1 MKLRSIRCTA
11 FAALVFSAG
20 LGPSTGAA
28 AAEPI
33 RVGAVLPFSGG
44 VELYGQQAKLGL
56 DLAVKDINAAGG
68 ILGRPVE
75 VIYADDKTRPASAA
89 TAMHALIESDGVL
102 AVVGPITSA
111 NLNAIAPV
119 AESLKTP
126 LLYATNYEGGKC
138 SRYLF
143 SFSTVPNQD
152 LGQLLPY
159 MNQAIGNTYFLLGA
173 DRVWPHRMFD
183 IAKPLIEK
191 LGGKVVGTQ
200 YTLGTET
207 DFTSLIAQ
215 VAATKA
221 KVLLFALKGDG
232 MDFIRQADDQGLLK
246 DITVAFLGLSEVD
259 LGIFRGK
266 GQNMYTVVPS
276 VATSDDPSVKAFVA
290 KAQAEAGAD
299 TVVSNYVMTH
309 YNTLIAVK
317 AAVEK
322 AGKVDK
328 EALIDALAG
337 LVFPSPTGP
346 VTIDRD
352 HYATMNMFIAR
363 TWGRDLVIV
372 RALGAI
378 APQPGCKLAD
388 R

>member
-1 MKLRSIRCTA
+1 MKLRSIKCMT
-11 FAALVFSAG
+11 FALLVCCAG
-20 LGPSTGAA
+20 LGASTGAD

-33 RVGAVLPFSGG
+33 RIGAVLSFSGG

-75 VIYADDKTRPASAA
+75 VIYADDKTRPGSAA
-89 TAMHALIESDGVL
+89 TAMQSLIESGVL
-102 AVVGPITSA
+102 AVVGPITSQ
-111 NLNAIAPV
+111 NFNAITPV

-138 SRYLF
+138 SRYVF
-143 SFSTVPNQD
+143 SFSTVPNQE

-159 MNQAIGNTYFLLGA
+159 MNQTFGNTYFLLGA
-173 DRVWPHRMFD
+173 DRVWPHQMFG
-183 IAKPLIEK
+183 IAQPLIEK

-200 YTLGTET
+200 YTLGTEK
-207 DFTSLIAQ
+207 DFTPLIAQ
-215 VAATKA
+215 VSASKA

-232 MDFIRQADDQGLLK
+232 MDFIRQADDQGLFK
-246 DITVAFLGLSEVD
+246 DTTVAFLGLSEVD

-266 GQNMYTVVPS
+266 GQNMVTVVPS

-290 KAQAEAGAD
+290 KVRAEAGAD
-299 TVVSNYVMTH
+299 AVVSNYVMTH
-309 YNTLIAVK
+309 YNTLIALK
-317 AAVEK
+317 AAIEK

-328 EALIDALAG
+328 EAVIDALAG
-337 LVFPSPTGP
+337 LVIPSPTGP
-346 VTIDRD
+346 VTIDQN
-352 HYATMNMFIAR
+352 HYTTMNMFIAK
-363 TWGRDLVIV
+363 TQGRDLVTV
-372 RALGAI
+372 RALGEI

>member
-1 MKLRSIRCTA
+1 MALRSIKCMT
-11 FAALVFSAG
+11 FALLVCGAG
-20 LGPSTGAA
+20 LSPSTGAD

-33 RVGAVLPFSGG
+33 RIGAVLPFSGG

-75 VIYADDKTRPASAA
+75 VIYADDKTRPASAEA
-89 TAMHALIESDGVL
+89 AIHALIESDGVV
-102 AVVGPITSA
+102 AVVGPITSQ
-111 NLNAIAPV
+111 NLNVIAPV
-119 AESLKTP
+119 AESQKTP
-126 LLYATNYEGGKC
+126 LLYATNFEGGKS
-138 SRYLF
+138 SRYVF

-159 MNQAIGNTYFLLGA
+159 MSKTFGNSFFLLGA
-173 DRVWPHRMFD
+173 DRVWPHQMFA
-183 IAKPLIEK
+183 IAQPLIAK

-207 DFTSLIAQ
+207 DFTPLIAQ
-215 VAATKA
+215 VAAAKA

-232 MDFIRQADDQGLLK
+232 MDFIRQADDKGLFK
-246 DITVAFLGLSEVD
+246 DTTVAFLGLSEID

-276 VATSDDPSVKAFVA
+276 VATSDEPSIKAFVA
-290 KAQAEAGAD
+290 KAHAAAGAD
-299 TVVSNYVMTH
+299 VLVSNYVMTH
-309 YNTLIAVK
+309 YNTLIALK
-317 AAVEK
+317 AAIEK

-328 EALIDALAG
+328 EAIVDALAG
-337 LVFPSPTGP
+337 LTIASPTGP
-346 VTIDRD
+346 VTIDQN
-352 HYATMNMFIAR
+352 HYATMNMFIAK
-363 TWGRDLVIV
+363 TWGSDLVTV
-372 RALGAI
+372 RALGEI
-378 APQPGCKLAD
+378 TPQPGCKLAD